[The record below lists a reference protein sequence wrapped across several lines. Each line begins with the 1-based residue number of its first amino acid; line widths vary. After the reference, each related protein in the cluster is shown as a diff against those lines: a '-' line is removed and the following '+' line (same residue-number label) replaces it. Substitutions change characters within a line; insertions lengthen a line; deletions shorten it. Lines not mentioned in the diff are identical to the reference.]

1 MELKLAPEDKK
12 RIEKSIRQK
21 YTKVASSPEG
31 HFNYPTGRA
40 GLEALAYDSERIE
53 ALTESIVASY
63 CGVGNPFTL
72 TPIRCGEAV
81 LDIGCGAG
89 VDTFIAASMVG
100 PEGKAVGID
109 IIPEMLE
116 RAIQNLHETT
126 FKNVTFQLT
135 SAENLPF
142 TDESFDMVISNGVFN
157 LIPDKTRA
165 LAEALRVLKP
175 SGCLMIADQILTG
188 QLQADTK
195 ARIES
200 WFR

>member
-12 RIEKSIRQK
+12 RIEQSIRQK

-40 GLEALAYDSERIE
+40 GLEALAYDAERVE
-53 ALTESIVASY
+53 ALTDSIVASY

-72 TPIRCGEAV
+72 MPIRGGEAV

-126 FKNVTFQLT
+126 FKHVTFQLT

-142 TDESFDMVISNGVFN
+142 PDESFDMVISNGVFN

-165 LAEALRVLKP
+165 LAEAFRVLKP

-188 QLQADTK
+188 QLPVDTK

>member
-1 MELKLAPEDKK
+1 MELKLAPEDEK
-12 RIEKSIRQK
+12 RIEQSIRQK

-40 GLEALAYDSERIE
+40 GLEALAYDAERVE
-53 ALTESIVASY
+53 ALTDNIVASY

-72 TPIRCGEAV
+72 MPIRGGEAV

-135 SAENLPF
+135 SAGNLPF
-142 TDESFDMVISNGVFN
+142 PDESFDMVISNGVFN

>member
-1 MELKLAPEDKK
+1 MELKLAPEDEK
-12 RIEKSIRQK
+12 RIEQSIRQK
-21 YTKVASSPEG
+21 HTKVASSPEG

-40 GLEALAYDSERIE
+40 GLEALAYDAERVE
-53 ALTESIVASY
+53 ALTDNIVASY

-72 TPIRCGEAV
+72 MPIRGGEAV

-135 SAENLPF
+135 SAGNLPF
-142 TDESFDMVISNGVFN
+142 PDESFDMVISNGVFN

>member
-1 MELKLAPEDKK
+1 MELKLAPEDEK
-12 RIEKSIRQK
+12 RIEQSIRQK
-21 YTKVASSPEG
+21 YTKVASSPGG

-40 GLEALAYDSERIE
+40 GLEALAYDAERVE
-53 ALTESIVASY
+53 ALTDNIVASY

-72 TPIRCGEAV
+72 MPIRGGEAV

-135 SAENLPF
+135 SAGNLPF
-142 TDESFDMVISNGVFN
+142 PDESFDMVISNGVFN

>member
-1 MELKLAPEDKK
+1 MEFKLAPEDKK
-12 RIEKSIRQK
+12 RIEQSIRQK

-40 GLEALAYDSERIE
+40 GLEALAYDAEKIE
-53 ALTESIVASY
+53 ALTDNIVASY

-72 TPIRCGEAV
+72 TSIREGEAV

-109 IIPEMLE
+109 MIPEMLE
-116 RAIQNLHETT
+116 RAKVNLCETT
-126 FKNVTFQLT
+126 FNNVTFQLT

-142 TDESFDMVISNGVFN
+142 PDESFDMVISNGVFN

-165 LAEALRVLKP
+165 LAEAFRVLRP

-188 QLQADTK
+188 QLPADTK
-195 ARIES
+195 ARIEN